1 MLQRLMKNIIPENDT
16 QRVTALKQYEILYT
30 SPEEAFD
37 RITRII
43 AQVFNTPMAFL
54 SLVDGDT
61 VFYKSQVG
69 PFGKWQVNRKDS
81 LCSLAILSREPLIIE
96 DASLESCFKDNPFV
110 QAEGGVKFYAGVPLI
125 TRDGYMIGALC
136 VIDTKQRTFSVKDTL
151 LLTEFAEMA
160 MSEIE
165 SRHES
170 LQQLLFR
177 EQVRNVQA
185 EL

>member
-81 LCSLAILSREPLIIE
+81 LCSLAILSREPLIVE

-177 EQVRNVQA
+177 EQVRKVQA